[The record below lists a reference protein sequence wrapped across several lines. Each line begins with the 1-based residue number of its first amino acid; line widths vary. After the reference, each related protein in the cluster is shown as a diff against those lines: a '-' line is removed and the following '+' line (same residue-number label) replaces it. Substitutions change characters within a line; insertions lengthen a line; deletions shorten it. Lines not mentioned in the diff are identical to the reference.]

1 MLLGWKNQYCQTDCT
16 TEGNLQIQCNP
27 YQITNDLFHRSRTK
41 YFKICKETPETLNN
55 QSNSR
60 KKKKTPQT
68 GSIRFQVFTQYC
80 KDTVIKTVWY
90 WHKNRN
96 SYQWNRIAQK

>member
-1 MLLGWKNQYCQTDCT
+1 MLLGWKNQYCQTDYT
-16 TEGNLQIQCNP
+16 TQGNLQIQCNP

-60 KKKKTPQT
+60 KKKKKHPKLVVLGSRSSHNTAKIQLSKQYGT
-68 GSIRFQVFTQYC
+68 GTKTEI
-80 KDTVIKTVWY
+80 VINGTE
-90 WHKNRN
+90 
-96 SYQWNRIAQK
+96 